1 MKKKIVTITAGHS
14 DGKDKGA
21 VTTKDGVLITESD
34 IVVKFRNALASYFH
48 KHTDVHVRVDGY
60 GKTNLPLNEAI
71 KLIKGSDV
79 ALEIHTNSFSNA
91 SANGVECIGLA
102 KHKELCQKLSKA
114 ISDVFGSRLRGD
126 KGYIRQE
133 DSARGKLAYVQNNGI
148 IVELFFLSN
157 KQELQ
162 AFEEKYWL
170 AAKAMY
176 LVLCE
181 YLGITPIT

>member
-1 MKKKIVTITAGHS
+1 MKKKIVTLTAGHS
-14 DGKDKGA
+14 NKDSGA

-34 IVVKFRNALASYFH
+34 IAVKFRNALASYFH
-48 KHTDVHVRVDGY
+48 KHPDVHVCVDGY

-79 ALEIHTNSFSNA
+79 ALEIHNNSFSNA
-91 SANGVECIGLA
+91 SANGVECVGLA

-114 ISDVFGSRLRGD
+114 ISEVFGSRLRGD
-126 KGYIRQE
+126 KGYIGQE

-181 YLGITPIT
+181 NLGITPIN